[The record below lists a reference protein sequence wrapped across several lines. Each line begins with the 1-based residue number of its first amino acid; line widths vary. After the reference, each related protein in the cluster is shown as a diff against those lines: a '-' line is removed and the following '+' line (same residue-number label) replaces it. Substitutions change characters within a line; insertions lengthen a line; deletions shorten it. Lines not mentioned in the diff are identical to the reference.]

1 MGTTPSMS
9 NVAPYRGIRG
19 RSSFEE
25 PTPLRN
31 PLPTPFVSP
40 SSIWFPL
47 HSRPR
52 LGGRTGGGSERPAL
66 RLYAPRKCR
75 RVGGGGGKR
84 AGWPEARFPLVQN
97 LGPAHP
103 SALLSGPGRPGV
115 GGVGQGWF
123 YIPAWRGD
131 LSAVSGGPERR
142 GGGASHHRGEFR

>member
-1 MGTTPSMS
+1 MGTRPSVS
-9 NVAPYRGIRG
+9 NVAPYRGVGG

-66 RLYAPRKCR
+66 RLWAPRKCR
-75 RVGGGGGKR
+75 RVGGRRREASWLARSKIPPSPKPRPRPPFCTSEWPG
-84 AGWPEARFPLVQN
+84 AAWSGWP
-97 LGPAHP
+97 
-103 SALLSGPGRPGV
+103 GPGLVLHSGL
-115 GGVGQGWF
+115 
-123 YIPAWRGD
+123 ARGPF
-131 LSAVSGGPERR
+131 GR
-142 GGGASHHRGEFR
+142 